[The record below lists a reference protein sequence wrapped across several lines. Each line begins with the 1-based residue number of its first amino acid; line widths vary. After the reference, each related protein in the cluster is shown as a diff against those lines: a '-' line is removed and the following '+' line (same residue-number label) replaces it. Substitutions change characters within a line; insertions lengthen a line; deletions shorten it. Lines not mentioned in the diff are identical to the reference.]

1 MIFGKLKMTSVQL
14 PMTAALSAGIDPDR
28 AHSPCSCLLATGR
41 RSCTFLTKENSMN
54 APQKF
59 NDANPAA
66 EKMYTDLPR
75 PPVFATAG
83 EERRHRKQRL
93 AASFR
98 LFSKFGFDEGVVGHI
113 TARDP
118 EFTDTFWVNPFGLH
132 FSLIKA
138 SDLIRVGHDGK
149 VVEGNRPVNAAAFA
163 IHSRVHAARPDS
175 VGAAHSHSTYGR
187 AFAALGRKLDP
198 ISQDVC
204 AFYNDHALYD
214 DYGGVA
220 VDLDEGQQIAK
231 ALGPHKAAILQN
243 HGLLTVGQTV
253 DEAAWWFITMDRSC
267 QVQLMAEAAAAHSG
281 QALKMISE
289 KSAQQAYQI
298 IGSPFGGWFQFQS
311 LYARIL
317 KEQPDFLD

>member
-1 MIFGKLKMTSVQL
+1 VILKYGRDDKLRAYPLAFGG
-14 PMTAALSAGIDPDR
+14 PR
-28 AHSPCSCLLATGR
+28 Y
-41 RSCTFLTKENSMN
+41 TFIAKEESMN
-54 APQKF
+54 APLK
-59 NDANPAA
+59 APEATTA
-66 EKMYTDLPR
+66 SEKMFANLPR
-75 PPVFATAG
+75 PPVFATVA
-83 EERRHRKQRL
+83 EERQHRKQRL

-98 LFSKFGFDEGVVGHI
+98 VFSKCGFDEGAAGHI

-118 EFTDTFWVNPFGLH
+118 EFTDTFWVNPLGMH
-132 FSLIKA
+132 FSMIKV
-138 SDLIRVGHDGK
+138 SDLIRVSHDGK
-149 VVEGNRPVNAAAFA
+149 VVEGNQPVNAAAVA

-175 VGAAHSHSTYGR
+175 VGAAHAHSTYGR

-220 VDLDEGQQIAK
+220 IELDEGQAIAN
-231 ALGPHKAAILQN
+231 AIGSCKAAILQN
-243 HGLLTVGQTV
+243 HGLLTVGQSV

-267 QVQLMAEAAAAHSG
+267 QVQLLAEAAAAG
-281 QALKMISE
+281 TNRPLKLISE
-289 KSAQQAYQI
+289 GSAKQAFQI
-298 IGSPFGGWFQFQS
+298 AGSSFSGWFQFQS